1 MATAMVVILCSSTSA
16 QAGPGGDHL
25 RAFLDGLN
33 TLQASFR
40 QILLDEQGVADD
52 ESSGQMYL
60 SRPGRFRWD
69 YLQPNPMLIVADGN
83 QIWLYDKDLEQV
95 TVRAQA
101 LTLNNTPAALLAS
114 TAPIADSFEVSE
126 LGEREDGSIWLS
138 LRPHA
143 EDSSFEWIR
152 VGFAGDGALQAMEL
166 KDSFGQT
173 TRLLFSQIQRNPEL
187 DEELFKFSPPTDVDV
202 IEAQ

>member
-1 MATAMVVILCSSTSA
+1 MATAMVVMLCSSTSA

-143 EDSSFEWIR
+143 EDSSFEGIR